1 MRTRLPIWLTAA
13 ALLAACRAPLA
24 LPADEQPP
32 QSFGPYNGFVYSDEE
47 ALYVHH
53 SLRGDVLP
61 VGEPFTLQIGHY
73 GYGITWRVAARD
85 RERARIVDNTTL
97 YPYVPGGL
105 TLEAQSSGYTTFVHF
120 AVQAKGIGNRLAKTL
135 TTLPEAQG
143 AQFPVP
149 LVVRDRDVWDRF
161 WPVWWHRL
169 GGITLV
175 PPASVAPYETPPPA
189 AIAPTGSGLPPEV
202 PPVAFQNRSVLFA
215 DVDVR
220 SHYSSRPVVTHIE
233 GNVVHLAVPDGAY
246 PPAPAIEPFMASPEP
261 PTWRGVRP
269 YTFELPK
276 VPAGATLRL
285 APFPEASAASRLSST
300 LSTYEVPFPVPS
312 AAFARPPKL
321 DDVRFAEV
329 HAGLFRVFWPAD
341 NETQVDA
348 STRSGRIHSEIRVGD
363 RTAWTAT
370 VTWQPANGVDLLRTA
385 ESAEREAGLRKGPAE
400 PYYWQGH
407 PGHVLPRGG
416 TIDGRPVSGAVYL
429 VTYEERHVKLEVTTY
444 DDLPKAEALSGIAP
458 AVLANWRWR

>member
-1 MRTRLPIWLTAA
+1 MRTRLPIWLAAA
-13 ALLAACRAPLA
+13 ALLAACRAPLE
-24 LPADEQPP
+24 LPVEGGPA
-32 QSFGPYNGFVYSDEE
+32 QSFGPAGFVYSDWE

-53 SLRGDVLP
+53 HLRGEVLP
-61 VGEPFTLQIGHY
+61 VGEPFTLQIGHS
-73 GYGITWRVAARD
+73 GYGITWRVATRD
-85 RERARIVDNTTL
+85 QERARIVDNLTL

-105 TLEAQSSGYTTFVHF
+105 TLEATLGGYTTFVHF
-120 AVQAKGIGNRLAKTL
+120 AVQAKGMGNRLAKTL
-135 TTLPEAQG
+135 ATLPEAQG

-175 PPASVAPYETPPPA
+175 PPPSPAPNETPPPA
-189 AIAPTGSGLPPEV
+189 VIAPAGSGLPPEV
-202 PPVAFQNRSVLFA
+202 PPVTFQNRSVLFA

-220 SHYSSRPVVTHIE
+220 SHYNSRPVVTHIE
-233 GNVVHLAVPDGAY
+233 GDVVHLAVPDGVY
-246 PPAPAIEPFMASPEP
+246 PPAPADPYASPEP

-276 VPAGATLRL
+276 VPAGATLKM

-300 LSTYEVPFPVPS
+300 LTTYEAPFPVPS
-312 AAFARPPKL
+312 AAFAQPPKL

-348 STRSGRIHSEIRVGD
+348 GTRSGRIHSEMRVGD
-363 RTAWTAT
+363 RPAWTAT
-370 VTWQPANGVDLLRTA
+370 VTWQPANGTDPVRAA
-385 ESAEREAGLRKGPAE
+385 ESADREAGLRKGPVE

-407 PGHVLPRGG
+407 PGHVLRRAG

-429 VTYEERHVKLEVTTY
+429 TTYEERHVKLEFTTY